1 MPGVFEI
8 KVEEH
13 FSAAHAL
20 RNYPGNCEHLH
31 GHNWTVEVTVQCTEL
46 NEIGI
51 GVDFRYVKQSVR
63 EALQHLD
70 HINLNELAPFDDI
83 NPSSENI
90 AYYLYQKLSR
100 KLNRENIRVSQVR
113 VSETPTSSAS
123 YREL

>member
-8 KVEEH
+8 SIEEQ

-31 GHNWTVEVTVQCTEL
+31 GHNWTVEVTVQCMEL
-46 NEIGI
+46 NDIGI
-51 GVDFRYVKQSVR
+51 GVDFRDVKQSVR
-63 EALQHLD
+63 ESLRRLD
-70 HINLNELAPFDDI
+70 HVNLNELPPFHDI

-90 AYYLYQKLSR
+90 ACCLYQELSR
-100 KLNRENIRVSQVR
+100 KLNTAKIRVSRVK

>member
-51 GVDFRYVKQSVR
+51 GVDFRDVKQSVR